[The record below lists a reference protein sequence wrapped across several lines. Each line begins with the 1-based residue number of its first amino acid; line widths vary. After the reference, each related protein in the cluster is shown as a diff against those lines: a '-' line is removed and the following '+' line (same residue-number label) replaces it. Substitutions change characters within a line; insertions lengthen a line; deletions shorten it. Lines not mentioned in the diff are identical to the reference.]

1 MELGGTEIA
10 LGRGHSYN
18 LNSGRVA
25 MIISLPTCKM
35 RTPRGLAPARV
46 STNSF
51 RNLGGLGLERNFRQ
65 IWARR
70 RPFGRSQKFPQ
81 ILLFSSPTDQ
91 PLTSPAYPSL
101 RGYRRA
107 ETADGPRRR
116 QSVIHMRAQML
127 RSIFLAR
134 HGSIHGRCAPVRCLP
149 PPVFEICAFPS
160 HKNTL
165 EFSRESSICKFGP
178 EYIRQIYE
186 RNLRGFQ
193 SKLCRDSALWPGPRR
208 GGAGGERV
216 LYAYL
221 TLSSFFSVCQS
232 LSSLF
237 LFFFRLRLFIR

>member
-1 MELGGTEIA
+1 MAVCGPWVLGGQQP
-10 LGRGHSYN
+10 LQS
-18 LNSGRVA
+18 
-25 MIISLPTCKM
+25 
-35 RTPRGLAPARV
+35 PRGDKLPPVTKSVEAVGALDVARH
-46 STNSF
+46 F
-51 RNLGGLGLERNFRQ
+51 GQ

-70 RPFGRSQKFPQ
+70 LPFGRRQNFAQ
-81 ILLFSSPTDQ
+81 ILLFPSPTDLPSLPQ
-91 PLTSPAYPSL
+91 LPSL

-208 GGAGGERV
+208 GGPPGGERV